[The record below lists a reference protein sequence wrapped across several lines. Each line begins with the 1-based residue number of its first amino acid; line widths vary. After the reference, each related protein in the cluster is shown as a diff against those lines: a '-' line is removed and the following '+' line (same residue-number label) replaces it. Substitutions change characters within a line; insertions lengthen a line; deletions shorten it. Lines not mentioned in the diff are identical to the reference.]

1 MLRDLRTSYR
11 GVRGIF
17 TRYWKAYGGWKAV
30 LTSPYLHGSVVLT
43 VLFGHLWFDASWW
56 TDAIASLPTMIG
68 FAIGAYAIVLGFG
81 DERFRAILT
90 QRRGGKT
97 SPYVTISA
105 SLAHFIVV
113 QLLALFSAFLAKS
126 LDFYLC
132 DNHALTMLLSPI
144 IGDCGGAHKWL
155 APIGNFFGF
164 TLFVYA
170 IATALA
176 TAMAIFRL
184 TTLVEKE
191 EVPRQP
197 GVTSSGHKEDGHT
210 DKDTSHEE

>member
-1 MLRDLRTSYR
+1 MLSDLRTSYR

-30 LTSPYLHGSVVLT
+30 LTSPYLHGSVVVT
-43 VLFGHLWFDASWW
+43 AVFGHLWYDTAWW

-113 QLLALFSAFLAKS
+113 QLLALFSAFFAKS
-126 LDFYLC
+126 LDFYMC
-132 DNHALTMLLSPI
+132 DNHVLSVILLPLL
-144 IGDCGGAHKWL
+144 GDCDVIHKWI
-155 APIGNFFGF
+155 APVGDFLGF
-164 TLFVYA
+164 ALFVYA

-184 TTLVEKE
+184 TTLVERE
-191 EVPRQP
+191 EPPKRQET
-197 GVTSSGHKEDGHT
+197 VTSENKES
-210 DKDTSHEE
+210 SHPDRSTPREK